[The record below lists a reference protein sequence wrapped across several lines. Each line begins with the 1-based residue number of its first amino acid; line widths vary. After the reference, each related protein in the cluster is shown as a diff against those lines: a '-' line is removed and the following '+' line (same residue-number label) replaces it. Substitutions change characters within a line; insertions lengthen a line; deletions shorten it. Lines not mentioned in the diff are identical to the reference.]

1 MKALNNSEIEDLL
14 FKLKDWSYE
23 NNSLS
28 KTFQF
33 TNFEKALKAIHSI
46 GALAVKL
53 NHHPD
58 WSNSY
63 SQLVI
68 SITTKDLGCLSN
80 LDAQFALEAEEQL
93 TKFI

>member
-1 MKALNNSEIEDLL
+1 MKALNNSEVEDLL

-28 KTFQF
+28 KTFLF
-33 TNFEKALKAIHSI
+33 ANFKNALKAIHSI
-46 GALAVKL
+46 GSLAIKL

-58 WSNSY
+58 WSNSHT
-63 SQLVI
+63 QLVI

-80 LDAQFALEAEEQL
+80 LDAQFAIEAEEL
-93 TKFI
+93 LSKFK